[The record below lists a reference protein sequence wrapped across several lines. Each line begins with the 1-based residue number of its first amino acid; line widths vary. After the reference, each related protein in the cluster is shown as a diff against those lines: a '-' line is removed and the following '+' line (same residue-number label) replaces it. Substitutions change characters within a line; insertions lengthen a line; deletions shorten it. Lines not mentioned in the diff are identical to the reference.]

1 MPMHVKTDCR
11 LFLGDRP
18 CSWGGQCEGCEHY
31 APRGEHIVV
40 IKLAAA
46 GDVLRTTSVLP
57 PLKKAHPDS
66 YITWVTD
73 PAALPLVE
81 LNPYVDRALPFGFD
95 AWLTLSVQ
103 SIDLLIC
110 LDKEE
115 RACAL
120 TSALGAS
127 ETLGF
132 GLSSGGAVEPLND
145 GARYD
150 YELGLSDEM
159 KFHENTMTYPA
170 IFCRAAGLQYQGD
183 PYVLALPASSIEYA
197 GRFLNGLSLPEPV
210 IGLNV
215 GAGSVFA
222 NKAWTP
228 TGYASLAGAVRERLG
243 GTAIVLGGAD
253 DRERA
258 KAVLGAAPDAAVDG
272 GLHDVLDFAAVVGML
287 DALVTGDT
295 LAMHIGIALGVP
307 TVALFGP
314 SAPQEIELFGTGR
327 KVLSPLDCAPCYRR
341 ECDVRPSCMEAIEM
355 ETVFEALGEALEEA

>member
-18 CSWGGQCEGCEHY
+18 CVWGGKCEGCEHY
-31 APRGEHIVV
+31 DKRGEHIVI

-46 GDVLRTTSVLP
+46 GDVLRTTSILP
-57 PLKKAHPDS
+57 PLKRAHPNS
-66 YITWVTD
+66 YITWLTD

-81 LNPYVDRALPFGFD
+81 LNPYVDRAMPFGFD
-95 AWLTLSVQ
+95 AWLTLLVQ

-120 TSALGAS
+120 ASTLNAS
-127 ETLGF
+127 ERLGF
-132 GLSSGGAVEPLND
+132 ALSLAGAVEPLNE

-170 IFCRAAGLQYQGD
+170 IFCRTAGLEYRGD
-183 PYVLALPASSIEYA
+183 PYVLTLPARSIEYA
-197 GRFLNGLSLPEPV
+197 ERFLGGLSLSDPV

-215 GAGSVFA
+215 GAGRVFA

-228 TGYASLAGAVRERLG
+228 MGYASLAGAVRERLG
-243 GTAIVLGGAD
+243 GTALVLGGAD

-258 KAVLGAAPDAAVDG
+258 EAVLDAAPDTAVDA
-272 GLHDVLDFAAVVGML
+272 GLHEILDFAAVVGML

-295 LAMHIGIALGVP
+295 LAMHIAIALGVP
-307 TVALFGP
+307 TVVLFGP
-314 SAPQEIELFGTGR
+314 SAPQEIELFGAGG

-341 ECDVRPSCMEAIEM
+341 ECDVSPSCMEAIEM
-355 ETVFEALGEALEEA
+355 ETVFAALEEALEKP

>member
-1 MPMHVKTDCR
+1 MPMHVKSDCR

-18 CSWGGQCEGCEHY
+18 CVWGGRCEKCEHY
-31 APRGEHIVV
+31 ARRGEHIVV

-46 GDVLRTTSVLP
+46 GDVLRTTSILP
-57 PLKKAHPDS
+57 PLKRAHPDS

-73 PAALPLVE
+73 PSALPLVK
-81 LNPYVDRALPFGFD
+81 LNPYIDRAIPFGFD
-95 AWLTLSVQ
+95 AWLALSVQ

-120 TSALGAS
+120 TSALNAS
-127 ETLGF
+127 EKRGFTL
-132 GLSSGGAVEPLND
+132 SAAGAVEPLNK

-150 YELGLSDEM
+150 YELGLSNEM

-170 IFCRAAGLQYQGD
+170 IFCRTAGLEYQGEA
-183 PYVLALPASSIEYA
+183 YQLGLPEAAIEHA
-197 GRFLNGLSLPEPV
+197 ERFLGGLPLSEPV

-215 GAGSVFA
+215 GAGNVFA

-228 TGYASLAGAVRERLG
+228 TGYASLAGAIRERMG
-243 GTAIVLGGAD
+243 GTALILGGPD

-258 KAVLGAAPDAAVDG
+258 EMVLRSAPDTTVDG
-272 GLHDVLDFAAVVGML
+272 GLHEVLDFAAVVGML

-295 LAMHIGIALGVP
+295 LAMHIGIALGLP
-307 TVALFGP
+307 TVVLFGP
-314 SAPQEIELFGTGR
+314 SAAQEIEIFGAGS

-341 ECDVRPSCMEAIEM
+341 DCDVRPSCMEAIEM
-355 ETVFEALGEALEEA
+355 ETVFTALVEALEEA